1 MRLKSAQTA
10 EMARKRPEIRF
21 SLQKT
26 VRFGRINVETNPA
39 AFAFY
44 GVPLFFRLAPF
55 NQRFPNLTAHV
66 RFLELRYVSEM
77 KKDERYE
84 KALLAAE
91 QLLESRKRAK
101 SCFYSI
107 TCADLTQSQS
117 TCLTATRGSPL
128 CRR

>member
-44 GVPLFFRLAPF
+44 GVPIFFRLAPF
-55 NQRFPNLTAHV
+55 NQRFPKGTHASALIYSLVETAKANGQ
-66 RFLELRYVSEM
+66 EPYAWLRYVL
-77 KKDERYE
+77 ERLPLANNADDLE
-84 KALLAAE
+84 ALLPWNCGPIAI
-91 QLLESRKRAK
+91 
-101 SCFYSI
+101 Y
-107 TCADLTQSQS
+107 
-117 TCLTATRGSPL
+117 
-128 CRR
+128 